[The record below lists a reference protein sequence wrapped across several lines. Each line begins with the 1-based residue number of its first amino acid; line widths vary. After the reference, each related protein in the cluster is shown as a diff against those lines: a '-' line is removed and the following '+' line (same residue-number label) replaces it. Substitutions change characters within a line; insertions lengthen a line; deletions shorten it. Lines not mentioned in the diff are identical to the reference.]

1 MGHVLG
7 RFGDVEAVRM
17 EQDATKPLPRSTP
30 DNRAFWEGCRE
41 HKIMLPWCMECDRPH
56 WPPGPVCCHCFGEA
70 LTWRQASGRGVV
82 SSWVVVHKAWLP
94 AFAADIPYN
103 AVQVE
108 LEEGV
113 RLTGNVVG
121 VENAALHV
129 GMAVEAVFDDVT
141 PEATL
146 PRFRPR

>member
-1 MGHVLG
+1 M
-7 RFGDVEAVRM
+7 DPD
-17 EQDATKPLPRSTP
+17 DAKKPLPRLTP
-30 DNRAFWEGCRE
+30 DNRVFWESARE
-41 HKIMLPWCMECDRPH
+41 HRLMLPTCLDCERPH
-56 WPPGPVCCHCFGEA
+56 WPPGPVCPHCFSER
-70 LTWRQASGRGVV
+70 LTWKQASGRGTV

-113 RLTGNVVG
+113 RLTGNLVDAPNEMLRVG
-121 VENAALHV
+121 LPVDV
-129 GMAVEAVFDDVT
+129 VFDDVT

-146 PRFRPR
+146 TRFRMR

>member
-1 MGHVLG
+1 VDTH
-7 RFGDVEAVRM
+7 
-17 EQDATKPLPRSTP
+17 DAKKPLPRLTP

-41 HKIMLPWCMECDRPH
+41 HKIMLPWCRHCDRPH
-56 WPPGPVCCHCFGEA
+56 WPPGPVCPYCFGDD
-70 LTWRQASGRGVV
+70 LTWKQASGRGVV

-113 RLTGNVVG
+113 RLTANVIGAPNEALRVG
-121 VENAALHV
+121 LPVQV
-129 GMAVEAVFDDVT
+129 VFDDVT
-141 PEATL
+141 PQATL
-146 PRFRPR
+146 PRFKPR